1 MNVFSRYMN
10 GKGLFQVYEGGGLFQ
25 IHEGGQGVLFQ
36 INKGPFYNLN
46 AHTTLKFGIHDFEN
60 T

>member
-1 MNVFSRYMN
+1 MN
-10 GKGLFQVYEGGGLFQ
+10 GEGLFQVYEGGGLFQ